1 MLNLY
6 FNKYILYINILAQ
19 SYLINYIHFIHRK
32 FNLFNNSFN
41 LSAKDYHLSNLKI
54 QSIKYIKTSCFNAT
68 F

>member
-19 SYLINYIHFIHRK
+19 SYLINYILFIHRK

-41 LSAKDYHLSNLKI
+41 LSAKDYHLCNLKY
-54 QSIKYIKTSCFNAT
+54 KV
-68 F
+68 